1 MFARIVTFAGGD
13 QTRVDEVIAAVR
25 DRVDANIPE
34 LEDSLGFWM
43 LVDRK
48 RAQMLGVSLFEDRDA
63 LRRGDK
69 ALERLGHPAPE
80 AGGEII
86 SIDVYEVPVRYE
98 NPRLHELA
106 VQRS

>member
-13 QTRVDEVIAAVR
+13 QTRVDEVIATVR
-25 DRVDANIPE
+25 DRIDANIPE
-34 LEDSLGFWM
+34 LQDALGFWM

-48 RAQMLGVSLFEDRDA
+48 RAQMLGISLFDDREA

-80 AGGEII
+80 AGGELR
-86 SIDVYEVPVRYE
+86 SVDVYEGPVRYE
-98 NPRLHELA
+98 NPRPHERPA
-106 VQRS
+106 ERP

>member
-25 DRVDANIPE
+25 DRIDANIPE
-34 LEDSLGFWM
+34 LGDALGFWM

-48 RAQMLGVSLFEDRDA
+48 RAQMLGISIFEDREA

-69 ALERLGHPAPE
+69 ALERLGHPPPE
-80 AGGEII
+80 AGGQDR
-86 SIDVYEVPVRYE
+86 SGDRYAAPVSYD
-98 NPRLHELA
+98 N
-106 VQRS
+106 

>member
-25 DRVDANIPE
+25 DRIDANIPE
-34 LEDSLGFWM
+34 LGDALGFWM

-48 RAQMLGVSLFEDRDA
+48 RAQMLGISLFEDREA

-80 AGGEII
+80 AGGEIV
-86 SIDVYEVPVRYE
+86 SVDVYEVPVSYE

-106 VQRS
+106 AQRT